1 MKKRMF
7 RSLIHLTLA
16 VCLLTALLCGCRGV
30 ESCPAAPE
38 QTADTSLFLTEPGSW
53 DGDVPQDIIELID
66 TAGHRVTRTATA
78 PGILHG
84 QRYHMELDDDK
95 LHAVSVYKY
104 ENAADAAAEAACKK
118 LGVHAVT
125 GRIATGDW
133 FATRSPR
140 SEEMVARFA
149 PTVCEMEACAIAQV
163 CLRNNV
169 KFMAI
174 KSVSDRLTSEK
185 QADEFFDYGEAI
197 KKLDGIMLRFTEKL
211 MEVMA

>member
-53 DGDVPQDIIELID
+53 DGDVPQDIIELIE

-104 ENAADAAAEAACKK
+104 ENAEDAAAEAACI
-118 LGVHAVT
+118 GT
-125 GRIATGDW
+125 DGYSFT
-133 FATRSPR
+133 FPQ
-140 SEEMVARFA
+140 E
-149 PTVCEMEACAIAQV
+149 
-163 CLRNNV
+163 N
-169 KFMAI
+169 
-174 KSVSDRLTSEK
+174 
-185 QADEFFDYGEAI
+185 GEASVTEI
-197 KKLDGIMLRFTEKL
+197 SWVDAPHFYLDGRYIILYIGQDTEL
-211 MEVMA
+211 TAAFADAFGPAFAGIDTAESA

>member
-7 RSLIHLTLA
+7 RSLIYLTLA

-53 DGDVPQDIIELID
+53 DGDVPQDIIELIE

-104 ENAADAAAEAACKK
+104 ENAEDAAAEAACIGTDSQKDF
-118 LGVHAVT
+118 GTRTAAQMAPS
-125 GRIATGDW
+125 RI
-133 FATRSPR
+133 
-140 SEEMVARFA
+140 RFSRKYGLT
-149 PTVCEMEACAIAQV
+149 PSSCAFS
-163 CLRNNV
+163 R
-169 KFMAI
+169 
-174 KSVSDRLTSEK
+174 
-185 QADEFFDYGEAI
+185 
-197 KKLDGIMLRFTEKL
+197 
-211 MEVMA
+211 